1 MRADEQRRRG
11 HATREAGF
19 TLIEVIVALALFA
32 LAATVLASAYVN
44 VLDATERVKSDQAFE
59 QDIALV
65 REQVLLETDRK
76 KVEEGGDVPTAGNG
90 DATWQATVTPS
101 EMVADLFRV
110 DFEVTFNQPDK
121 NPSERKVTQTL
132 WLLRPDWSEPTER
145 DNLRAETRKR
155 LADLKKGRGL

>member
-1 MRADEQRRRG
+1 MMHADEQRRRG

-65 REQVLLETDRK
+65 RE
-76 KVEEGGDVPTAGNG
+76 
-90 DATWQATVTPS
+90 
-101 EMVADLFRV
+101 
-110 DFEVTFNQPDK
+110 
-121 NPSERKVTQTL
+121 
-132 WLLRPDWSEPTER
+132 
-145 DNLRAETRKR
+145 
-155 LADLKKGRGL
+155 